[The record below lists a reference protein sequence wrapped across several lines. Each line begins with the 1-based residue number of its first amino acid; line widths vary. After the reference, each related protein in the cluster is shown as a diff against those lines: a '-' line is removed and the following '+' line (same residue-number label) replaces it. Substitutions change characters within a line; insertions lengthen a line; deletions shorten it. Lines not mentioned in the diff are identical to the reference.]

1 MAHLE
6 KYKATSVGHML
17 AHYRRDPS
25 SLGRENIDPARVGM
39 DYTLALDPA
48 DGLVK
53 PMEGV
58 EPNWATVEERLDAL
72 RWQLRTSPESSG
84 REVRG

>member
-1 MAHLE
+1 
-6 KYKATSVGHML
+6 
-17 AHYRRDPS
+17 
-25 SLGRENIDPARVGM
+25 M

-53 PMEGV
+53 PMKGV
-58 EPNWATVEERLDAL
+58 EPNWATVEGRIERVNERAKAEGKRAVRKDAL